1 VGNGLNFYQ
10 IPAERRARAFATK
23 FFCWISEQRLQNS
36 QPLIKMRL
44 IIICDVR
51 AVAFMSSPEFAVQA
65 LYRSHHGWLNAW
77 LRARLGN
84 AADAADLA
92 QDTFVRLLQRSERLE
107 LKAPRAFLR
116 TIARG
121 LVIDHW
127 RREEI
132 ERAYLE
138 TIAHLPEAETPSAE
152 TRALVIELLESIARM
167 LEGLRPKVRQAF
179 LLAQCEGLT
188 HKQIAAQMGLSLRS
202 VERYVADALYHCYV
216 LRYAS

>member
-1 VGNGLNFYQ
+1 M
-10 IPAERRARAFATK
+10 I
-23 FFCWISEQRLQNS
+23 
-36 QPLIKMRL
+36 
-44 IIICDVR
+44 
-51 AVAFMSSPEFAVQA
+51 
-65 LYRSHHGWLNAW
+65 
-77 LRARLGN
+77 
-84 AADAADLA
+84 DL
-92 QDTFVRLLQRSERLE
+92 
-107 LKAPRAFLR
+107 
-116 TIARG
+116 
-121 LVIDHW
+121 W

-138 TIAHLPEAETPSAE
+138 TIAHLPEAEAPSAE

-202 VERYVADALYHCYV
+202 VERYVAAALYHCYV

>member
-1 VGNGLNFYQ
+1 
-10 IPAERRARAFATK
+10 
-23 FFCWISEQRLQNS
+23 
-36 QPLIKMRL
+36 MRL
-44 IIICDVR
+44 IIIYDVR
-51 AVAFMSSPEFAVQA
+51 AAVFMPSSDFAVQT
-65 LYRSHHGWLNAW
+65 LYSNHHGWLNTW
-77 LRARLGN
+77 LRCRLGN

-92 QDTFVRLLQRSERLE
+92 QDTFVRLLQRTERLE

-138 TIAHLPEAETPSAE
+138 SIAHLPEAQTPSAE
-152 TRALVIELLESIARM
+152 ARTLVLELLESIARM
-167 LEGLRPKVRQAF
+167 LEGLKPKVRKVF

-188 HKQIAAQMGLSLRS
+188 HKQIAEQMGLSLRS
-202 VERYVADALYHCYV
+202 VERYIADALYHCYL
-216 LRYAS
+216 LRYES

>member
-1 VGNGLNFYQ
+1 
-10 IPAERRARAFATK
+10 
-23 FFCWISEQRLQNS
+23 
-36 QPLIKMRL
+36 MRL

-51 AVAFMSSPEFAVQA
+51 AVAFMSSSEFAVQA
-65 LYRSHHGWLNAW
+65 LYSSHHGWLNGW

-92 QDTFVRLLQRSERLE
+92 QDTFVRLLQRTERLE

-116 TIARG
+116 TVARG

-138 TIAHLPEAETPSAE
+138 TIAHLPETETPSAE
-152 TRALVIELLESIARM
+152 SRALVIELLEGIARM
-167 LEGLRPKVRQAF
+167 LEGLKPKVRQAF

-188 HKQIAAQMGLSLRS
+188 HKQIAEQMGLSLRS
-202 VERYVADALYHCYV
+202 VERYVADALFHCYV
-216 LRYAS
+216 LRYES

>member
-1 VGNGLNFYQ
+1 
-10 IPAERRARAFATK
+10 
-23 FFCWISEQRLQNS
+23 
-36 QPLIKMRL
+36 
-44 IIICDVR
+44 
-51 AVAFMSSPEFAVQA
+51 MSSPEFAVQA
-65 LYRSHHGWLNAW
+65 LYSRHHGWLDGW

-92 QDTFVRLLQRSERLE
+92 QDTFVRLLQRTERLE

-152 TRALVIELLESIARM
+152 ARALVIELLESIARM
-167 LEGLRPKVRQAF
+167 LEGLKPKVRQAF

-188 HKQIAAQMGLSLRS
+188 HKQIAEQMGLSLRS
-202 VERYVADALYHCYV
+202 VERYVADALFHCYV
-216 LRYAS
+216 LRYEN